1 IPTSALHKSDNAYT
15 RELIEK
21 QLSF

>member
-1 IPTSALHKSDNAYT
+1 ALHKSDNAYT